1 MWLQSSSTLT
11 RQISKEHLVR
21 ADPQG
26 SLSRLRLVAQD
37 QATGQQEYK
46 PNNGTDQ
53 EVKDRRWF
61 QVAPKIRPNH
71 YYHNISN
78 LLNTEYSIVYI
89 QFGCS
94 YIPYLCVVSFII
106 KWIGVGDKHTSFFP
120 LHFFLSPICSSL
132 FHYIDTFPLSIQ
144 VTCEKQQKKSKL
156 QKPIINILFL
166 SFSLTVYIVE
176 LPPIIGIRI

>member
-1 MWLQSSSTLT
+1 M

-26 SLSRLRLVAQD
+26 SVLRLRLVAQD

-53 EVKDRRWF
+53 KVKDRGQF

-78 LLNTEYSIVYI
+78 LLNIEYSISVYI
-89 QFGCS
+89 QFRCS

-106 KWIGVGDKHTSFFP
+106 NEIGVGDKHTSFFP

-132 FHYIDTFPLSIQ
+132 FHYIATFPLSIQ
-144 VTCEKQQKKSKL
+144 VTCKKQQKKSKL

-166 SFSLTVYIVE
+166 SFSLTVYIKAFVE